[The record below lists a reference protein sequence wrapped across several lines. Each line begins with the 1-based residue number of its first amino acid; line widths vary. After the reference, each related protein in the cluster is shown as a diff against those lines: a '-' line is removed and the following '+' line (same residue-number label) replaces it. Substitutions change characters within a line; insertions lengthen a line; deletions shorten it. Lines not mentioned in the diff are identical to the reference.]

1 MDKIVLFQFADGVVR
16 IIALLCMSFGC
27 VIASKN
33 KLK

>member
-1 MDKIVLFQFADGVVR
+1 MDKIVLIQFADGVVR
-16 IIALLCMSFGC
+16 IIALLCMSFGY